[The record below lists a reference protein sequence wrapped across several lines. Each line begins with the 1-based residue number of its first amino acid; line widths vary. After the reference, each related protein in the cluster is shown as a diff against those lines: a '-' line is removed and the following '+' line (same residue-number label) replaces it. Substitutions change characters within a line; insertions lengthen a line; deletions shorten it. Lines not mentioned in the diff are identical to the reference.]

1 MIDAKDIVFSVLL
14 ADSWVFFGLLLE
26 WKSCFCRTFLECKE
40 VKAVINVGCCYNLLT
55 EECSSTTGETTK
67 DSMSGFPLSK
77 GVHHLDLH
85 LGKNGRD
92 LACQSAERWRDD
104 LPESALRNF
113 ESHAFRAALQLVCF
127 SLPCFPSLIESR
139 TTRRCLKSRLCFVVQ
154 YGGEG

>member
-1 MIDAKDIVFSVLL
+1 MQKILYFLFFLL
-14 ADSWVFFGLLLE
+14 TLGFFLVCCLK
-26 WKSCFCRTFLECKE
+26 WKTRFCRTFLECKE
-40 VKAVINVGCCYNLLT
+40 VKAVVNVGCCYNLLT
-55 EECSSTTGETTK
+55 EECSGTTGETTK
-67 DSMSGFPLSK
+67 DSMSSFPLSK
-77 GVHHLDLH
+77 GVRHLGLH

-127 SLPCFPSLIESR
+127 FLPCFPSLVESR